1 MFLSR
6 LGSLNALEQ
15 TREGKFWS
23 RWIAGNSP
31 SADSMGRICAL
42 LNHDD
47 LRTANHH
54 VYNKLK
60 RNKALAARWHGL
72 TSLVLDGHESH
83 ATYRRCCAGGLQREV
98 TVKSKQRGTETRKQ
112 FYLRHI
118 TAQLITKSFP
128 LMVDAEPMRSGEDE
142 VATAIRLLER
152 VIASYP
158 RAFDVVIADALYTD
172 PQILQIRPGRRPAH
186 AHRAEGRKP

>member
-1 MFLSR
+1 
-6 LGSLNALEQ
+6 
-15 TREGKFWS
+15 
-23 RWIAGNSP
+23 
-31 SADSMGRICAL
+31 
-42 LNHDD
+42 
-47 LRTANHH
+47 
-54 VYNKLK
+54 
-60 RNKALAARWHGL
+60 
-72 TSLVLDGHESH
+72 
-83 ATYRRCCAGGLQREV
+83 
-98 TVKSKQRGTETRKQ
+98 
-112 FYLRHI
+112 
-118 TAQLITKSFP
+118 